1 MKRVKK
7 VFISIFVVSSMLWG
21 FNIEPF
27 PKKGEIVEV
36 FNTNCLQMTQSQQL
50 LKAYIMK
57 GLGSN
62 FGNPSDSLKK
72 AIPIY
77 DKRIVQISDYFK
89 ERLDDDKAKE
99 SFDKALRL
107 WRESKKMLETP
118 PTKENALAIKENFSK
133 MIPLL
138 LEGTMPI
145 AKKTKGLE
153 LLSLTGKLCRGPL
166 KISIDYLLKLWGV
179 DIPEYESEMESIIE
193 NFHKDLEELKSNPLN
208 NEKSMKLLKRAED
221 GFRYFEFMHNSKN
234 IFIPSLLSRKADENF
249 MIIREIKKIYKS
261 EVEKG
266 R

>member
-1 MKRVKK
+1 MKIAKS
-7 VFISIFVVSSMLWG
+7 FIISIIATVNIAWG
-21 FNIEPF
+21 LNIDSF
-27 PKKGEIVEV
+27 PKDGGLVEV
-36 FNTNCLQMTQSQQL
+36 FNSNCLQMTQSQQM

-57 GLGSN
+57 GLGSS
-62 FGNPSDSLKK
+62 FGKPSESLKK
-72 AIPIY
+72 AIPLY
-77 DKRIVQISDYFK
+77 DRRIVQISDYFK

-107 WRESKKMLETP
+107 WRESKKMLEAP
-118 PTKENALAIKENFSK
+118 PTKENALEIKENFNK

-145 AKKTKGLE
+145 AKKTGGLE

-179 DIPEYESEMESIIE
+179 DIPQYESEMENIIE
-193 NFHKDLEELKSNPLN
+193 NFHKNLEELKSNPLN
-208 NEKSMKLLKRAED
+208 NDKSMKLLKRAED

-261 EVEKG
+261 EVENK